1 MSRPKRSPKKRHS
14 GEISRVR
21 VVEDFLPPPDALVPK
36 TDWKAAARKPLPS
49 GDDPDDAM
57 EEIEQVTTEMPK
69 PPRRK
74 T

>member
-1 MSRPKRSPKKRHS
+1 MRKKPVKYTA
-14 GEISRVR
+14 GEIGRMRVTK
-21 VVEDFLPPPDALVPK
+21 DFLPLPGALVSK
-36 TDWKAAARKPLPS
+36 TDWKAAVRKPLPS

>member
-1 MSRPKRSPKKRHS
+1 M
-14 GEISRVR
+14 RVTK
-21 VVEDFLPPPDALVPK
+21 DFLPLPGALVSK

-57 EEIEQVTTEMPK
+57 EEIEQVTTEIPK